1 MGMVDDIGF
10 TTLIYPLP
18 EKQLEEI
25 DTRVGDK
32 EKADDVG
39 NKADDAWTL
48 RPITMV
54 TMAVYQPYEMMLG
67 DISWEFTM
75 TNLCMYICIS
85 IYLYVYR

>member
-1 MGMVDDIGF
+1 MGHSILQIYHDWEWLESPSYPFMVMGMVDDIGF

-39 NKADDAWTL
+39 NKADDA
-48 RPITMV
+48 
-54 TMAVYQPYEMMLG
+54 
-67 DISWEFTM
+67 
-75 TNLCMYICIS
+75 
-85 IYLYVYR
+85 